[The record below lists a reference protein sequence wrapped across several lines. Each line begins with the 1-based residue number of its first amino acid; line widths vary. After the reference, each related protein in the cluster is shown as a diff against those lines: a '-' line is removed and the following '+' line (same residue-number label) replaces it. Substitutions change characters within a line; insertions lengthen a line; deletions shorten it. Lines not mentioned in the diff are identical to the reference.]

1 MAIRA
6 RVSTSGSTVSS
17 SRNVSVRAVSIG
29 GGGATPLSALSD
41 INIPPEDLEDGGVLT
56 YDADT
61 GKFVLEP
68 AGNSITTLI
77 GGTF

>member
-29 GGGATPLSALSD
+29 GGTNTSLSALSD
-41 INIPPEDLEDGGVLT
+41 IDIAPEDLEDGGVLS

-68 AGNSITTLI
+68 AGNNLTTII

>member
-29 GGGATPLSALSD
+29 GGAGTSLSALAD
-41 INIPPEDLEDGGVLT
+41 IDIAPEDLEDGGVLT
-56 YDADT
+56 YDSET
-61 GKFVLEP
+61 GKFKLEP
-68 AGNSITTLI
+68 AGNNVLTLI